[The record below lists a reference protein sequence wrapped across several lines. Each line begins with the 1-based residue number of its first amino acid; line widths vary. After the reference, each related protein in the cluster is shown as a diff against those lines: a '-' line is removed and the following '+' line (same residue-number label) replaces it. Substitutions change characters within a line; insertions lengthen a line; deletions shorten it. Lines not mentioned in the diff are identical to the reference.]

1 MKVKKVIEMLK
12 ELEDQD
18 AILDI
23 SCDPEGNQY
32 GPIDE
37 GLSEGYLKE
46 NPKQKAYTLYPSFL
60 TDALDRYEEK
70 DVVENYSGNLEDL
83 FYG

>member
-1 MKVKKVIEMLK
+1 MKVKEVIEMLQRIP
-12 ELEDQD
+12 EQD

-32 GPIDE
+32 GPVDE

-46 NPKQKAYTLYPSFL
+46 NTKQKVYTLYPSFL
-60 TDALDRYEEK
+60 VDALDRYTER
-70 DVVENYSGNLEDL
+70 DAVENYSGNLEDL